1 MSNERRRRE
10 LEVLSAADALVRRL
24 EGYGGGMAE
33 SWPQDSKDLWNAM
46 RALRSFE
53 DDEAEAEA
61 AYEQAVAEPVPEG
74 SEWGLTQQAVPPDL
88 AEEPTRGDE
97 RWAGLDRRIHS
108 IEGVLAHSRLP
119 NIEAWLGRLDDRVA
133 VVEERLRAQPAGSD
147 SGRASVVVHAVSG
160 DFCWLPPGATVHY
173 DPEGPWPRSV
183 QLPPHDER
191 GVIAVAEAALGKICR
206 ELAQERWFR
215 QPTPRPS
222 WRGAAEEVRLV
233 WDEFLSGH
241 DARLLP

>member
-10 LEVLSAADALVRRL
+10 LAVLSASEAVVRRL

-61 AYEQAVAEPVPEG
+61 AYEQAVAEPLPEG
-74 SEWGLTQQAVPPDL
+74 SEWGLTKQAMPPAQ
-88 AEEPTRGDE
+88 AEEPVLADE
-97 RWAGLDRRIHS
+97 RWDGLDRRVHS
-108 IEGVLAHSRLP
+108 IEGALAHSRLAS
-119 NIEAWLGRLDDRVA
+119 IEAWLGRLDDRVA
-133 VVEERLRAQPAGSD
+133 VVEESQRTQPDGSD
-147 SGRASVVVHAVSG
+147 SGRASVVVHAASG

-183 QLPPHDER
+183 QLPPHGPE
-191 GVIAVAEAALGKICR
+191 GVIAVD
-206 ELAQERWFR
+206 ELALRKLCLELARARHGFR
-215 QPTPRPS
+215 LKPDE
-222 WRGAAEEVRLV
+222 WRGDREEVRLV